1 MENTLTSTA
10 TTVEQMQSALVES
23 NVQSVLLQSSSNVVL
38 STPIIDFSSVSFPV
52 SDKHVITDL
61 LIDQKNAADI
71 TQSYNMGANS
81 ANVQVVRNNSDVI
94 GFVNMWNSYYPTIKQ
109 LMTSIDGQG
118 NRSKLSSGFQNLVRE
133 CNERI
138 NNSNITI
145 ATLTAFEQSI
155 YQILQKLTVDKTIIQ
170 SDMGGD
176 TGILKT
182 LETQIADLKATM
194 TKDNETNARG
204 ALKQGLGVLI
214 ITVVVVIEIFAS
226 SGEGGEGGEGGG
238 GEEGNEASEKVIE
251 ASIDMIKDDIKEQN
265 EASAEWKKSFGE
277 YQKLLVEQSKDT
289 IMYASLFEV
298 CQSMELI
305 DSNAK
310 SLISE
315 ENFLLSGWKNLA
327 AQFADYQHTMV
338 EGTAYDLSVLSGE
351 LELLN
356 TSLQSLKATALRLES
371 NGLVGVRS

>member
-1 MENTLTSTA
+1 
-10 TTVEQMQSALVES
+10 
-23 NVQSVLLQSSSNVVL
+23 
-38 STPIIDFSSVSFPV
+38 
-52 SDKHVITDL
+52 
-61 LIDQKNAADI
+61 
-71 TQSYNMGANS
+71 
-81 ANVQVVRNNSDVI
+81 
-94 GFVNMWNSYYPTIKQ
+94 
-109 LMTSIDGQG
+109 
-118 NRSKLSSGFQNLVRE
+118 
-133 CNERI
+133 
-138 NNSNITI
+138 
-145 ATLTAFEQSI
+145 
-155 YQILQKLTVDKTIIQ
+155 
-170 SDMGGD
+170 
-176 TGILKT
+176 
-182 LETQIADLKATM
+182 
-194 TKDNETNARG
+194 
-204 ALKQGLGVLI
+204 
-214 ITVVVVIEIFAS
+214 
-226 SGEGGEGGEGGG
+226 
-238 GEEGNEASEKVIE
+238 
-251 ASIDMIKDDIKEQN
+251 MIKDDIKEQN

-327 AQFADYQHTMV
+327 TQFADYQHTMV